1 MLKKLFRNG
10 SADILV
16 MISLGLVFV
25 ILFYLIPLFS
35 TLEKIQRKADG
46 YQYEKYFEVQFASYN
61 SEGILEVDE
70 EKEQQL
76 SYPDF
81 EQFWEK
87 LEGIST
93 GNIYLYTSIDVVKNV
108 SFYTGKLL
116 VKRNEAV
123 LENFLDAGDEAAFAI
138 SPVLDSYVDGEYIQM
153 GDVACHIDG
162 YLTKSEQQICAFY
175 ADMEALSE
183 EQREYFKEQIY
194 QTFKEGSM
202 IFYLAGENDISS
214 AEEVFRD
221 ICGSFHAE
229 TEDVTEDISTQSS
242 QEKSVYSMINK
253 YTLLLC
259 LMLAVVNAVNVTQ
272 NYVKR
277 KTGEYAVRKAYGYT
291 DMQILLIN
299 MKNMGKDFIIAIPAG
314 LCVLAGIHSI
324 EKHMFGT
331 AYDNPFT
338 AVQILCLLAAG
349 IAVYFL
355 TQWFALKRIMGI
367 DPAAIIQS
375 KND

>member
-1 MLKKLFRNG
+1 M
-10 SADILV
+10 
-16 MISLGLVFV
+16 
-25 ILFYLIPLFS
+25 
-35 TLEKIQRKADG
+35 EK
-46 YQYEKYFEVQFASYN
+46 
-61 SEGILEVDE
+61 
-70 EKEQQL
+70 
-76 SYPDF
+76 
-81 EQFWEK
+81 
-87 LEGIST
+87 
-93 GNIYLYTSIDVVKNV
+93 
-108 SFYTGKLL
+108 
-116 VKRNEAV
+116 
-123 LENFLDAGDEAAFAI
+123 FLDAGDEAAFAI

-153 GDVACHIDG
+153 GDVTCHIDG

-183 EQREYFKEQIY
+183 EQREYFKEEIY
-194 QTFKEGSM
+194 QTFKEGAM

-214 AEEVFRD
+214 AEKVFRN

-229 TEDVTEDISTQSS
+229 TEDVTEDISTQTS

-253 YTLLLC
+253 YALLLC

-277 KTGEYAVRKAYGYT
+277 KTEEYAVRKAYGYT

-324 EKHMFGT
+324 EKNMFGT
-331 AYDNPFT
+331 VYDNPFT
-338 AVQILCLLAAG
+338 LVQILCLLAAG

-355 TQWFALKRIMGI
+355 TQWFALRRIMGI